1 MEKVAAKIIIDFIA
15 KKVTIY
21 INITKKTCWIK
32 QKFWIYS
39 IIKVITNIVYIS

>member
-1 MEKVAAKIIIDFIA
+1 MEKVAAEIIIDFIA

-21 INITKKTCWIK
+21 INITKKLK